1 MTISATD
8 RAVHSSRLE
17 HSLELYRDLAVALS
31 GRITDLKT
39 GAGDEDCKLSEAALK
54 AHRRAL
60 QTVLE
65 VEVSL
70 AKRSN
75 ADGAGTMLD
84 LNSAR
89 AEILARLAVWGA
101 GR

>member
-8 RAVHSSRLE
+8 RAALSSRLE

-31 GRITDLKT
+31 GRIADLKA
-39 GAGDEDCKLSEAALK
+39 GAGDEDCKLSEALK

-65 VEVSL
+65 AEVNL
-70 AKRSN
+70 AKRSK
-75 ADGAGTMLD
+75 ADGTGLMLD

-89 AEILARLAVWGA
+89 AEILARLAVWVA